1 MDVTENSTR
10 RMNLLK
16 VTQLGSLEVEDLKI

>member
-1 MDVTENSTR
+1 MDVTETSTR